1 MDKVQKI
8 ELEECIVDID
18 AALHS
23 ISNFRNKYY
32 DSVFNTL
39 EIIHYLDLIKIYTNS
54 LKHLLKNSVGE

>member
-18 AALHS
+18 ATLHS
-23 ISNFRNKYY
+23 ISNFRNKYH

-39 EIIHYLDLIKIYTNS
+39 EIIHYLDLIKIYNDS
-54 LKHLLKNSVGE
+54 LKHLLKNSVEG

>member
-8 ELEECIVDID
+8 ELEECIIDID

-23 ISNFRNKYY
+23 ISNFRNKYH

-39 EIIHYLDLIKIYTNS
+39 EIIHYLDSIKTHTDS
-54 LKHLLKNSVGE
+54 LKHLLKNSVEE

>member
-23 ISNFRNKYY
+23 ISNFRNKYQN
-32 DSVFNTL
+32 SVFNTL
-39 EIIHYLDLIKIYTNS
+39 EIIHYLDLIKIYNDS
-54 LKHLLKNSVGE
+54 LKHLLKNSVEE

>member
-23 ISNFRNKYY
+23 ISNFRNKYR

-39 EIIHYLDLIKIYTNS
+39 EIIHYLDLIKIYNDS
-54 LKHLLKNSVGE
+54 LKHLLKNSVEE

>member
-1 MDKVQKI
+1 MNKVQKI

-23 ISNFRNKYY
+23 ISNFRNKYH
-32 DSVFNTL
+32 DGVFNTL

-54 LKHLLKNSVGE
+54 LKHLLKNSVEE

>member
-23 ISNFRNKYY
+23 ISNFRNKYH

-39 EIIHYLDLIKIYTNS
+39 EIIHCLDLIKIYTNS
-54 LKHLLKNSVGE
+54 LKHLLKNSVEE